1 MRSGSPRDPKVM
13 QRLNL
18 VSTYLGIWLKKNDM
32 GPNTPYNQIV
42 ETFRY
47 RIIGV
52 SFAGIYIYIYIY
64 VYKYVYIYICANAI
78 LISLDL
84 QNTSW
89 TWISKLFLLDCKV
102 HVKEISLLTKPQWIS
117 WRPFPVLPMFS
128 SAGLFW
134 WPALQWSWMTC

>member
-1 MRSGSPRDPKVM
+1 M

-32 GPNTPYNQIV
+32 GPNTPYNLIV

-52 SFAGIYIYIYIY
+52 SFAGIYINIY
-64 VYKYVYIYICANAI
+64 VYINMCIYICANAI

-84 QNTSW
+84 QNTS
-89 TWISKLFLLDCKV
+89 
-102 HVKEISLLTKPQWIS
+102 
-117 WRPFPVLPMFS
+117 
-128 SAGLFW
+128 
-134 WPALQWSWMTC
+134 